1 MAAAGDSD
9 LERTEEPTARRL
21 QRARDEGQVARSQDA
36 SAAAVVIGA
45 LGFMVFSG
53 SWLVAQ
59 ISALFAS
66 GFRLDFRALDTPSLL
81 PGILANFAL
90 QAFLI
95 IAPILAVTLLVSV
108 AATALVGGGLQFSWN
123 SVGPKFSKVNPLEGL
138 KRIFGLNALVELL
151 KAILK
156 FSIVL
161 GGLYLVLDSQMN
173 DYLALGNMNFE
184 PAMGRA
190 GSLVGD
196 AVLMVAMGLL
206 LIALIDVPYQKY
218 QFWQRLKM
226 TKQEIK
232 DEMKDIEGRP
242 EVKAQIRRRQR
253 EMAANRMMQKVK
265 DADVVV
271 TNPEHFA
278 VALSY
283 DPTGDGAPVVL
294 AKGIDQLAF
303 RIREEAERHGVQI
316 FSAPPLARALY
327 FTSDLDKPIHHDLY
341 FAVAQVI
348 AYVFSL
354 QAPHPGQ
361 RAPNRP
367 NPRVPDSMRF
377 DVDGKPET
385 VH

>member
-21 QRARDEGQVARSQDA
+21 QQARDEGQVARSQDA

-206 LIALIDVPYQKY
+206 LIALID
-218 QFWQRLKM
+218 
-226 TKQEIK
+226 
-232 DEMKDIEGRP
+232 EMKDIEGRP